1 MSVVCL
7 LQRDVVM
14 FGLPA
19 IFISGPCAL
28 KLLPG
33 TPLLY
38 ADYTFKV
45 SYLRHCNVM
54 RALPVNPL
62 VETINI

>member
-1 MSVVCL
+1 
-7 LQRDVVM
+7 M

-54 RALPVNPL
+54 RALPENPL